1 MPWLLNA
8 NLFQVLSA
16 SRLHC
21 PTCASAA
28 AMVLSNIEMESLG
41 VKVFAAW
48 RRYSQLRDWRG
59 AAAAGSVSSTWSRRP
74 PPLSVQ
80 YLVPDNEETLKRV
93 NEILIDMVEHF
104 TDRDFIGRQ
113 LPGYQVI
120 KCRVW
125 CVKKDT

>member
-1 MPWLLNA
+1 MFQCLISESQSSSQTVRNP
-8 NLFQVLSA
+8 NLFQVWSA
-16 SRLHC
+16 SRVPC
-21 PTCASAA
+21 PTCGSAA
-28 AMVLSNIEMESLG
+28 AMVLLNIEMESLG

-48 RRYSQLRDWRG
+48 RRYSHYG
-59 AAAAGSVSSTWSRRP
+59 
-74 PPLSVQ
+74 VQ

-104 TDRDFIGRQ
+104 TDRDCIGRQ

-125 CVKKDT
+125 YVKKDT